1 MYHDK
6 PTKQIGRTLYVDKII
21 VNSMANISTEFAGLK
36 LKNPVMTAAG
46 PTSRDGMTLL
56 NAAAGG
62 VGGLVAKTVSVR
74 PAEVPRPNM
83 AALKNGRVGSR
94 RGILN
99 AELWS
104 ELPVEQWLEKEYAIA
119 LSSGLPLI
127 ASVGYTPEEVSALAP
142 KIEKAGAHAIEFST
156 HYVGGHVEIAK
167 ALREVVE
174 IPIFAKIS
182 PKVDVAEVAKSL
194 EPHVDGIVGINT
206 YGPCLRINIET
217 GKPAL
222 GSSDGYGWMS
232 GAALKPIAIRCIA
245 DIANAVDIPVI
256 GVGGVTSGEDV
267 IEFTMVGAS
276 AVEICTAAILEG
288 DMVYGKIANETRDWL
303 DAHGH
308 ESLEDIRGKALPYL
322 DGSATLT
329 PPPMVDMEKC
339 TLCGLCPKSCVY
351 GAINVDKTKQLF
363 EIDKKLC
370 QACGMC
376 ISVCP
381 YYALSP
387 S

>member
-1 MYHDK
+1 
-6 PTKQIGRTLYVDKII
+6 
-21 VNSMANISTEFAGLK
+21 MADISTKFAGLK
-36 LKNPVMTAAG
+36 LKNPIMTAAG

-74 PAEVPRPNM
+74 PADVPRPNM
-83 AALKNGRVGSR
+83 AALNNGRVGSR
-94 RGILN
+94 RGMLN

-104 ELPVEQWLEKEYAIA
+104 EIPVEQWLDREYAIA
-119 LSSGLPLI
+119 LSAGLPLI
-127 ASVGYTPEEVSALAP
+127 ASVGYTPEEVSQLAP
-142 KIEKAGAHAIEFST
+142 KLEKAGVNAIEFST
-156 HYVGGHVEIAK
+156 HYVGGHTEIAK
-167 ALREVVE
+167 ALKEVVE

-182 PKVDVAEVAKSL
+182 PKVVVAEVAKSL

-217 GKPAL
+217 GKPSL

-232 GAALKPIAIRCIA
+232 GAALRPIAIRCIA
-245 DIANAVDIPVI
+245 EIARAVDIPVI
-256 GVGGVTSGEDV
+256 GVGGITSGEDV

-276 AVEICTAAILEG
+276 AVEVCTASILEG
-288 DMVYGKIANETRDWL
+288 DTVYGKIAKQTESWL
-303 DAHGH
+303 DEHGYD
-308 ESLEDIRGKALPYL
+308 SLDDIRGKALPHL

-329 PPPMVDMEKC
+329 PPPSVDMEKC

-351 GAINVDKTKQLF
+351 GAITVDKKKDLF
-363 EIDKKLC
+363 EIDKDLC

-381 YYALSP
+381 YHALSAD
-387 S
+387 